1 MLCKNPCAWAV
12 AIALALGTLFGLLT
26 GGGSSGSGSS
36 APAGNDYSAILAD
49 DLPDSAKKDFVTF
62 QDNAGDKSALQ
73 TALNQLTPD
82 AAAALQNG
90 QAVQVYSTT
99 SGYGGAA
106 SSLTS
111 ALGLV
116 NPTLKGGNTP
126 GGAYNGLVNNASS
139 GAAQTAKYGL
149 LFAAPASLNL
159 NTALQQ
165 VANQVDLI
173 LEDLPASNAPATPAY
188 SYRYNI
194 STSVAS
200 HDAPA
205 ASGQSAVPANYIL
218 VTITRTAT
226 AGAASSSSSSSS
238 SSGTTAAA

>member
-106 SSLTS
+106 SSLTG
-111 ALGLV
+111 ALGLG

-165 VANQVDLI
+165 VANRVDLI

-188 SYRYNI
+188 SYRYN
-194 STSVAS
+194 V
-200 HDAPA
+200 DAPA

-238 SSGTTAAA
+238 SSSASGTTAAA